1 MLVYLLESE
10 ALPGVLVLDEV
21 DGSVRPV
28 GNELHHLEVLL
39 AGSLALEVLPGYGA
53 GPGGVFAVRTAKI
66 HWIIT
71 NFFNTRH
78 NEITVQ
84 VVQVVPND
92 LFTYIWYTV

>member
-39 AGSLALEVLPGYGA
+39 AGRLALEVLPGYGA
-53 GPGGVFAVRTAKI
+53 GPGGVLAVRTATN
-66 HWIIT
+66 HCLIT
-71 NFFNTRH
+71 ENF
-78 NEITVQ
+78 
-84 VVQVVPND
+84 
-92 LFTYIWYTV
+92 